1 MVGALYASD
10 LISGAKAQ
18 AVTSTVI
25 ALAVISGFA
34 AFAARAM
41 HTALAGRV
49 DILSQAL
56 DASAD
61 AQVIIAPDGRIAYA
75 NTAFYDLFPQFPE
88 APLERVAA
96 ALSDPDRRPISSG
109 CAAAPRRGHGRYR
122 RCRCAIREA

>member
-1 MVGALYASD
+1 MVADVEGARRWANWGFERQQPGWIGRLGNIALLLAAAGALVGALFASD
-10 LISGAKAQ
+10 IISGAKAQ

-61 AQVIIAPDGRIAYA
+61 A
-75 NTAFYDLFPQFPE
+75 
-88 APLERVAA
+88 
-96 ALSDPDRRPISSG
+96 
-109 CAAAPRRGHGRYR
+109 
-122 RCRCAIREA
+122 